1 MAHITRYCLIFLV
14 FIITATVAR
23 AQVVGELLAAERGTQ
38 PGDRTT
44 VALKLTHDP
53 GWHTYWVSPGIGE
66 ATSINWALPD
76 GWVASNVDWPVPVK
90 IYTEAGVVSGHGF
103 EGIAYLPID
112 LILSPDAPVGETVT
126 LGASVKWLMCEYEIC
141 IPGGAELKLALPIV
155 DETPAPNTVVQA
167 ALAATPMPEADEAF
181 TIAATREGELMTLT
195 VDGETSFSDPH
206 FFSFDQLVWH
216 DAVQE
221 YGLSDGSLE
230 APLRST
236 ASIAAA

>member
-1 MAHITRYCLIFLV
+1 
-14 FIITATVAR
+14 
-23 AQVVGELLAAERGTQ
+23 
-38 PGDRTT
+38 
-44 VALKLTHDP
+44 
-53 GWHTYWVSPGIGE
+53 
-66 ATSINWALPD
+66 
-76 GWVASNVDWPVPVK
+76 
-90 IYTEAGVVSGHGF
+90 
-103 EGIAYLPID
+103 
-112 LILSPDAPVGETVT
+112 
-126 LGASVKWLMCEYEIC
+126 
-141 IPGGAELKLALPIV
+141 
-155 DETPAPNTVVQA
+155 
-167 ALAATPMPEADEAF
+167 MPEADEAF